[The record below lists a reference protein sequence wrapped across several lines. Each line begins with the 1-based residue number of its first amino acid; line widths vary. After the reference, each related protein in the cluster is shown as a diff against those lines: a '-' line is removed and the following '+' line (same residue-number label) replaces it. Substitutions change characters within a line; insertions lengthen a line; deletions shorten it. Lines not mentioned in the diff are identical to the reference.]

1 MNDQCQGMDTL
12 EACGTEWTEQVAEDT
27 STKSDTGEIKS
38 VGHITSLFG
47 CYFKSPNDVLPA
59 AQRNVS
65 MAAVPGRA
73 YVHRQVVV
81 VVVFPFS

>member
-1 MNDQCQGMDTL
+1 M
-12 EACGTEWTEQVAEDT
+12 AEDT

-59 AQRNVS
+59 PQRNVS
-65 MAAVPGRA
+65 MAAVPGAVLPSIGRSLCAQRA
-73 YVHRQVVV
+73 VLWSRCFQK
-81 VVVFPFS
+81 